1 MRARST
7 TIQGNPQNLDKGI
20 HYVSDRVLPAV
31 MGMDGFIGLSML
43 ADRHSGRCIIT
54 SAWEDTAALERS
66 ASEVKAMRARAADN
80 LGGPASVDA
89 WTIDVL
95 HRLHPTH
102 PGACTRVTWLQNR
115 PQHLDGMVDAFG
127 MSIVPRLEDL
137 PGFCAVSMMTN
148 HDDGR
153 STTAVTYDSR
163 EAMQAA
169 LDDATELRRG
179 FTRTMGAELVEVATF
194 ELVLAQLRVPE
205 TV

>member
-7 TIQGNPQNLDKGI
+7 TIQGSPESLDKGI
-20 HYVSDRVLPAV
+20 HYISDRVLPAV

-43 ADRHSGRCIIT
+43 ADRQSGRCIIT
-54 SAWEDTAALERS
+54 SAWEDTAALQRS
-66 ASEVKAMRARAADN
+66 ASEVKAMRARAAEII
-80 LGGPASVDA
+80 GGPATVDA

-95 HRLHPTH
+95 HRLHPTG
-102 PGACTRVTWLQNR
+102 PGACTRVTWMKNR
-115 PQHLDGMVDAFG
+115 PLHLDGMIDAFG

-137 PGFCAVSMMTN
+137 PGFCAVSMLTN

-163 EAMQAA
+163 DAMLAA
-169 LDDATELRRG
+169 QDTVSEMRQDFCRA
-179 FTRTMGAELVEVATF
+179 MGAEVVEVAAF